1 MSIWVKAFIRNK
13 KMCALYTEF
22 LWHLLTMMHFC
33 LMTFM
38 NRAVTDPH
46 SHCLSSI
53 GGAFLFLF
61 VSAKR
66 LCCSNKHPLNS
77 VAFKQSFFPAHAA
90 CPSQVTWEAV
100 PYYHRQ
106 VFTQGYKEISIKR
119 SGSRTFLVTMAGRM
133 KYVEFY
139 TGF

>member
-77 VAFKQSFFPAHAA
+77 VAFKQSFFPAHAT
-90 CPSQVTWEAV
+90 CQSQVTWEAA
-100 PYYHRQ
+100 PCYHVRSS
-106 VFTQGYKEISIKR
+106 TQRYKEISIKNFA
-119 SGSRTFLVTMAGRM
+119 GHMAGRM

-139 TGF
+139 NGF